1 MTFSFLRTRK
11 WKYQKPSR
19 IEQDKTVRRR
29 IKYESE
35 LDIGFRETIAKMA
48 WGERLDSCMQCGTC
62 SATCPVSHY
71 MDYTPRRIIDMVR
84 QGFKEE
90 VLNSFTLWVCASCY
104 SCMVECPRGI
114 KITDVM
120 YALKRE
126 AIKQGFHPKR
136 FLIPMLANKFYKQVL
151 RHGRQNEGRLI
162 LSLYLS
168 ANPLLLL
175 RNSKLAFRLWRRG
188 RMKLFEKGIRNKA
201 SIRKLL
207 SSIERREE
215 EPVQ

>member
-1 MTFSFLRTRK
+1 
-11 WKYQKPSR
+11 
-19 IEQDKTVRRR
+19 
-29 IKYESE
+29 
-35 LDIGFRETIAKMA
+35 
-48 WGERLDSCMQCGTC
+48 
-62 SATCPVSHY
+62 
-71 MDYTPRRIIDMVR
+71 MVR
-84 QGFKEE
+84 QGFREE
-90 VLNSFTLWVCASCY
+90 VLNSFTIWVCASCY
-104 SCMVECPRGI
+104 SCTVECPRGI

-136 FLIPMLANKFYKQVL
+136 FLIPMMAGKFYNQVL

-175 RNSKLAFRLWRRG
+175 RNSKLAYRLWRRG
-188 RMKLFEKGIRNKA
+188 RMKFFEKGIRNKA

-215 EPVQ
+215 ESV